1 MEANHIKVDQ
11 WKLSDLIGDISRSKL
26 RIPQFQRDFVWEKS
40 RVIKL
45 LDSMYKD
52 FPIGS
57 FFFWIAPKGYS

>member
-1 MEANHIKVDQ
+1 MDVITNIKVAE
-11 WKLSDLIGDISRSKL
+11 WKFDELMIAVKQGKL

-45 LDSMYKD
+45 LDSIYSN

-57 FFFWIAPKGYS
+57 LNLNFI